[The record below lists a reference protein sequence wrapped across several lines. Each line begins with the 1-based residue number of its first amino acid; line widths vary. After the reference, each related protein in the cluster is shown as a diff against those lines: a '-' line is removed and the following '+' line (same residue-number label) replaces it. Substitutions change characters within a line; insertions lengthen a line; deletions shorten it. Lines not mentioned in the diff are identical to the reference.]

1 MIFQLL
7 KAHNDIVMCV
17 ESGGVKDTGEALAS
31 LAGFEPATGCLEGS
45 CSIQLSYRDACGKR
59 IDQFS
64 KRTIGGQANRERPRP
79 RSCARQVGGKH
90 MSALIHCRFSVS
102 HHRIN
107 GSRIRRVAVA
117 QRA

>member
-1 MIFQLL
+1 MLR
-7 KAHNDIVMCV
+7 
-17 ESGGVKDTGEALAS
+17 EALAS

-59 IDQFS
+59 INQFS
-64 KRTIGGQANRERPRP
+64 NRIIDGQAKSGIAAAPQRLPCGGQVG
-79 RSCARQVGGKH
+79 ARMRRH
-90 MSALIHCRFSVS
+90 RACRFSAFHQV
-102 HHRIN
+102 N